1 MKSYSKSGLE
11 IVNNNNGKSEEAE
24 IDANVIDPELY
35 EGEVRLKIKSSED
48 YKQVDQFSEY
58 LKMVENL
65 EIASYNWS
73 EHDGLMMVVS
83 LQSPMPLGIILSQ
96 LSMVEQVYQKHHNI
110 ITVLSTSVVDQ
121 TPVVAT

>member
-1 MKSYSKSGLE
+1 
-11 IVNNNNGKSEEAE
+11 VNNNNGKSKEAE
-24 IDANVIDPELY
+24 IDAHFIAPELY

-96 LSMVEQVYQKHHNI
+96 ISIVKQVYQKHHNI
-110 ITVLSTSVVDQ
+110 ITVLNTSMVDQ

>member
-1 MKSYSKSGLE
+1 MNKY
-11 IVNNNNGKSEEAE
+11 NGKSEEGGIATQSG
-24 IDANVIDPELY
+24 DSELY

-48 YKQVDQFSEY
+48 FKQVDRFSEY
-58 LKMVENL
+58 LKTVENL

-96 LSMVEQVYQKHHNI
+96 ISMVKQVYQKHHNI
-110 ITVLSTSVVDQ
+110 VAVLNTLVVDQ
-121 TPVVAT
+121 PAVIAT

>member
-1 MKSYSKSGLE
+1 MKSHSKSGLK

-24 IDANVIDPELY
+24 IHTHSIDPELY

-48 YKQVDQFSEY
+48 YKQVDQLSEY

-65 EIASYNWS
+65 KIASYNWS
-73 EHDGLMMVVS
+73 EHDGLTMVVS

-96 LSMVEQVYQKHHNI
+96 ISIVKQVYQKHHNI
-110 ITVLSTSVVDQ
+110 ITVLNASVVDQ

>member
-24 IDANVIDPELY
+24 IHAHFIDPELY

-48 YKQVDQFSEY
+48 YRQVDQLSEY

-65 EIASYNWS
+65 KIASYNWS

-96 LSMVEQVYQKHHNI
+96 ISMVKQVYQKHHNI
-110 ITVLSTSVVDQ
+110 ITVLDTSVLDQ
-121 TPVVAT
+121 TTVVAT